1 MSWYYANGSERIGPL
16 ADADWQAAIASGAVQ
31 PDTLVWRDGMTDWLP
46 YRQVSGAARPPG
58 MPPPP
63 GVAGG
68 VVCVE
73 CGRSL
78 PPSEV
83 VQIEGRFVCGP
94 CKPLLVQKLKEGIAL
109 PGMLQYAG
117 FWIRFGAMV
126 IDYIILNVLNFLL
139 VIPFHILGALGA
151 QPGQPPGAVQWLGFA
166 LILLL
171 QIGIGIAYNVFF
183 VGKYSATPG
192 KMACGLVILRPDGS
206 RLTYGRATG
215 RYFAEWVSGLTLGIG
230 YIMAAF
236 DEEKQALH
244 DRIADTRVVY
254 K

>member
-16 ADADWQAAIASGAVQ
+16 ADAEWEAALSSGAVQ
-31 PDTLVWRDGMTDWLP
+31 ADTLVWRDGMTDWLP
-46 YRQVSGAARPPG
+46 YRQVAGPVRPAG

-109 PGMLQYAG
+109 PGMLHYAG
-117 FWIRFGAMV
+117 FWIRFGAKV
-126 IDYIILNVLNFLL
+126 IDWIILYVLNLL
-139 VIPFHILGALGA
+139 FAIPLTMISSLGAE
-151 QPGQPPGAVQWLGFA
+151 PGQPPGAAQFIGMGLVILVQ
-166 LILLL
+166 IVV
-171 QIGIGIAYNVFF
+171 GIAYNVFF
-183 VGKYSATPG
+183 VGKYAATPG
-192 KMACGLVILRPDGS
+192 KMACGIRIVRPEGS

-215 RYFAEWVSGLTLGIG
+215 RYFAEWVSGMTLFIG

-244 DRIADTRVVY
+244 DRIADTRVVH